1 MSCNTYSKRGKTLPI
16 EANQF
21 TNRGLQAW
29 PRTLFL
35 SRKIR
40 ADPKVLKA
48 AGFDSGQYH
57 RGQNT
62 IFCAFVILGRDYSG
76 QSLPKNTIYDTI
88 AVKECIICT
97 P

>member
-1 MSCNTYSKRGKTLPI
+1 MWCNTCSKRGKTLPI

-40 ADPKVLKA
+40 ADPKVLKLLGLIL
-48 AGFDSGQYH
+48 AGIIEGKIQY
-57 RGQNT
+57 
-62 IFCAFVILGRDYSG
+62 FVLLSYWGAIIAGNH
-76 QSLPKNTIYDTI
+76 SLKIPYMTQ
-88 AVKECIICT
+88 
-97 P
+97 